1 MIRRNEL
8 VPVGNVGKPHGLAGE
23 MQLTIDPDVPL
34 VQGDCLI
41 FELDGIFVPFFVD
54 SVRSRNSLSRL
65 VKLDDVDSDA
75 AASQFNGLTAYMT
88 IEHVDSI
95 CGEDDDDEY
104 YDGDDDDGGSSLYA
118 GTLIGST
125 VVDSDGHVI
134 GKILDIN
141 TSTANILFEVERSD
155 GSEIFIPVAEEF
167 IVSFD
172 SDKSVLTLDLPEGLL
187 ESQS

>member
-8 VPVGNVGKPHGLAGE
+8 VPVGSVGKPHGLAGE
-23 MQLTIDPDVPL
+23 MQLTIDADVPL

-65 VKLDDVDSDA
+65 VKLVDIDSET

-88 IEHVDSI
+88 VDHVDSI
-95 CGEDDDDEY
+95 CEEDDEDEFGDEDDDGE
-104 YDGDDDDGGSSLYA
+104 GPSLYA
-118 GTLIGST
+118 GALIGAV
-125 VVDSDGHVI
+125 VVDTDNHEI
-134 GKILDIN
+134 GKIQDIN
-141 TSTANILFEVERSD
+141 TSTANILFEVERPD

-167 IVSFD
+167 IVGFD
-172 SDKSVLTLDLPEGLL
+172 HDKSVLTLDLPDGLL